1 MECES
6 VSVRGGEYHHK
17 VDIKRLLTDNHPGKA
32 GRQAGKQSTE
42 SLTGHGKHRCLSVT
56 EGSDAGL
63 ASDRDGDMISDRK
76 L

>member
-1 MECES
+1 M
-6 VSVRGGEYHHK
+6 GEYHHK
-17 VDIKRLLTDNHPGKA
+17 VDIKRLLLTYNHLGKA
-32 GRQAGKQSTE
+32 GRQASKQSTE
-42 SLTGHGKHRCLSVT
+42 SPLVTAGTGVSLS